1 LTFVFRFTFLFW
13 LTFTLERA
21 ARWPDAT
28 NGDAANAIA
37 RKATTWNGFIGC
49 GM

>member
-1 LTFVFRFTFLFW
+1 LTFVFR
-13 LTFTLERA
+13 LTFTLDRA

-28 NGDAANAIA
+28 NGDAASAIA
-37 RKATTWNGFIGC
+37 RNATTWNGFLRC